1 MKIGARLKQLRKEN
15 GYTQEMLAKRLNV
28 TPQTVYKYERGV
40 IATYS

>member
-28 TPQTVYKYERGV
+28 TPHNAILWYKQ
-40 IATYS
+40 A